1 MVGNQA
7 STYLNLYKEIRFRVM
22 IEYIYCL
29 KDPNNEEIRYV
40 GKTSNPESRYKS
52 HLEIRELSMGSYKA
66 NWIKSLLRNNQFPYM
81 EILEECTSENV
92 DSREIF
98 WIDFFRSNGVK
109 LTNMTNGGEGG
120 NTLILDE
127 TRKRHSVNT
136 SLGLKGKSKSPEAIE
151 AIRLSKIGKRH
162 TQRHKDNI
170 GNSVRGEKNGFFG
183 KHHTDEFKNSLRN
196 KFLGKPKNYTEE
208 QKKLMAKTKYTKRG
222 KYWGVSKLGNKNW
235 WRVRIYVDGKSLH
248 LGIRK
253 TEDEAALLYNELVH
267 QYLPD
272 APLNFIS

>member
-1 MVGNQA
+1 
-7 STYLNLYKEIRFRVM
+7 M

-81 EILEECTSENV
+81 EILEE
-92 DSREIF
+92 
-98 WIDFFRSNGVK
+98 
-109 LTNMTNGGEGG
+109 
-120 NTLILDE
+120 
-127 TRKRHSVNT
+127 
-136 SLGLKGKSKSPEAIE
+136 
-151 AIRLSKIGKRH
+151 RH

-235 WRVRIYVDGKSLH
+235 WRVRIYVDGKSLY